1 MIAHYVRLERCPS
14 EQTQTGLA
22 SQTPMAYIKGVDADA
37 EALWTSEIRNSDVRL
52 SCCHHAMVTTH
63 EISSDHLANLDA
75 LCARDFFAS

>member
-37 EALWTSEIRNSDVRL
+37 EAHGRHIMTVVVWL
-52 SCCHHAMVTTH
+52 
-63 EISSDHLANLDA
+63 LAG
-75 LCARDFFAS
+75 RDRVGYQQEPIGHGHSPGC